1 MGLFGPPGLPRSIV
15 EQLSN
20 AIGKI
25 MSSDG
30 FVKSLVKLGPEPY
43 YLASG
48 PFTAFVHDDVRV
60 WTEHARIAGIE
71 PR

>member
-1 MGLFGPPGLPRSIV
+1 
-15 EQLSN
+15 
-20 AIGKI
+20 